1 MRTGPRGR
9 PRPRSRHFRLPIR
22 ARLTALYAVLFLAC
36 GATMLAITYGL
47 VDQTT
52 RSESLTLV
60 LPDGTGVVVDVDLD
74 AAPPLGEPEATGEGS
89 ALSSPGLD
97 PAELRD
103 RAAQQHTQRMLALL
117 GQSAIALG
125 IMTLVSVVLGWIVA
139 TRALR
144 PLRAITAT
152 TRRITAENLDER
164 LSLDGPRDE
173 LTELGDTID
182 SLLTRLEGSFRAQ
195 RIFVANASHELRTP
209 LARQRTVAQVA
220 LDDPG
225 ATIESLRAAH
235 ERVLAAGAQQEQII
249 DALLTLARGQAGVRS
264 SEPVDLASLVR
275 DCVAHSQSPAKQQNL
290 TLDAKLSPA
299 SVVGDPRLIERL
311 IANLL
316 DNAIRYNRPG
326 GSVHISTSTRNGIVE
341 LKITNTGDTVPEES
355 VDALLEPF
363 RRLDRVRTS
372 HADGHGYGL
381 GLSIVHAIAEAHRA
395 TLDIQ
400 PQPGGGL
407 CVSVAWDRGA

>member
-275 DCVAHSQSPAKQQNL
+275 DCVAHSQSPAKQRNL
-290 TLDAKLSPA
+290 TLDADLSPA
-299 SVVGDPRLIERL
+299 PVVGDPRLIERL
-311 IANLL
+311 VANLL

-326 GSVHISTSTRNGIVE
+326 GSVRISTRTRDGIAE

-363 RRLDRVRTS
+363 RRLDRVRTA
-372 HADGHGYGL
+372 HGDGHGYGL
-381 GLSIVHAIAEAHRA
+381 GLSIVHAIAEAHHA